1 VGQLGQLLGTGESHV
16 YDALAPALACDEKLP
31 PSTWQGGDLK
41 RLGRSCIPHFQ
52 TPCITKPWERM
63 APGCLH
69 YRLSVFVK
77 LVYSQNIGP
86 RSDLISRELDSCPAP
101 LIWGNE
107 SQTGPSDL
115 LGGED
120 GIQPCTYSLIYLY
133 KLWREWEGGFLP
145 V

>member
-1 VGQLGQLLGTGESHV
+1 MET
-16 YDALAPALACDEKLP
+16 ACV
-31 PSTWQGGDLK
+31 
-41 RLGRSCIPHFQ
+41 
-52 TPCITKPWERM
+52 TKPWEQIV
-63 APGCLH
+63 PGCLH
-69 YRLSVFVK
+69 YRLPAFVK

-86 RSDLISRELDSCPAP
+86 SSDLISRELDSCPAP

-120 GIQPCTYSLIYLY
+120 DVQPCTYSLIY
-133 KLWREWEGGFLP
+133 KFS